1 MKTKLHPSYYVAQVS
16 CACGNSFTTRSTKKV
31 IKLDICSS
39 CHPFYT
45 GKQRLLDTAGRVDRF
60 QKRFAKTGGKTLER
74 EPKAEVKM
82 KKLEAVMSRKI
93 LKKTLSTAPTQ
104 AEEAAK
110 AKKGKKEVKK
120 EAAKKEPSKT

>member
-1 MKTKLHPSYYVAQVS
+1 MKTKIHPSYYVTQVS
-16 CACGNSFTTRSTKKV
+16 CACGHAFTTRSTRKV
-31 IKLDICSS
+31 IKLDICSN
-39 CHPFYT
+39 CHPFFT
-45 GKQRLLDTAGRVDRF
+45 GKQRLLDRAGRVDRF
-60 QKRFAKTGGKTLER
+60 QKRFAKTGGKTISR

-110 AKKGKKEVKK
+110 AKKGKKGAEGA
-120 EAAKKEPSKT
+120 EAKQAKA